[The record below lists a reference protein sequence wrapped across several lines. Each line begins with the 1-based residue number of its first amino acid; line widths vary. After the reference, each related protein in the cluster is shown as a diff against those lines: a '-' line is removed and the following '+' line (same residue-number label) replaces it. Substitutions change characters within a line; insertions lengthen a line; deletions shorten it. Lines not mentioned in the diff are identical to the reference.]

1 MIIVLKNADFSA
13 NNVGRI
19 TIPGSNL
26 NIGEGTNNPLL
37 FKYNNATGSGEFL
50 GVDFITKTNP
60 TPFPIVRRLHRGGTM
75 SNLYSFMTADRTT
88 IDFPSTPSK
97 LSMAVWINKSNWDA
111 ISVSSRNYFSVV
123 FQVYNNGWQT
133 SGSSGSLSDAG
144 AMSYTRFC
152 NTENPEQQ
160 STQGEN
166 DYVNYDIMKSKVLDR
181 KTVNG
186 EDWVCVGFVWSG
198 ITYNTSAYETD
209 CRLRISFSFN
219 MMQDATHDIEIGNMQ
234 VVESADYLDPNTI
247 Y

>member
-1 MIIVLKNADFSA
+1 MIIVLKDADFSA
-13 NNVGRI
+13 NNVGKI

-37 FKYNNATGSGEFL
+37 FKYNNSTGSGEFL

-60 TPFPIVRRLHRGGTM
+60 TPFPIVRRLHKGGTR

-88 IDFPSTPSK
+88 INFPSTPSNV
-97 LSMAVWINKSNWDA
+97 SMAVWINKSNWDA
-111 ISVSSRNYFSVV
+111 ISVPSNNRFEVM
-123 FQVYNNGWQT
+123 FQVYNNGWKDIGT
-133 SGSSGSLSDAG
+133 VSASGAG
-144 AMSYTRFC
+144 IMTYTRFC
-152 NTENPEQQ
+152 DTENPEQQ
-160 STQGEN
+160 STLEDN

-198 ITYNTSAYETD
+198 ITYNTSAYEAN
-209 CRLRISFSFN
+209 CRLRITFKFN
-219 MMQDATHDIEIGNMQ
+219 MIQDDTHDIEIGNMQ
-234 VVESADYLDPNTI
+234 IVESAGYLDPNTI